1 MDVGV
6 AGPGLSC
13 SLASVVVLLQL
24 QSARNCG
31 AADRVSIVGFLRV
44 PSFASLRSSLS
55 CVTRAMCGREPR
67 PAEVVVSLLGTIFPP
82 YVSWLYIDDGS
93 NSSKYY
99 TSSLATVFVMSLVH
113 NLKTM
118 QRFLS
123 KVLI

>member
-24 QSARNCG
+24 QSARKCG
-31 AADRVSIVGFLRV
+31 AADRVSIVGFLCV

-67 PAEVVVSLLGTIFPP
+67 PAEVVVSLLGTISPP
-82 YVSWLYIDDGS
+82 YVRWLYTGTVCFSFFLIS
-93 NSSKYY
+93 FSKN
-99 TSSLATVFVMSLVH
+99 LVVE
-113 NLKTM
+113 
-118 QRFLS
+118 R
-123 KVLI
+123 IW